1 MRNVLV
7 SRCLAVVVGAA
18 VLATATLASA
28 ILVDGGGSVRG
39 LCFAGF
45 EVKGG
50 KAGSRSNQVTC
61 TDGSSD
67 CDFSRPACSLDRI
80 CVFQVRYCTDEP
92 SLGPAC
98 TFPSWLVSVKSPQ
111 LGSLGPTSGQV
122 CTPFTNIIVTLH
134 KKGKNSVKKHLSLT
148 AKAAGGK
155 VRVYQGKLELVCLPR
170 LDTCVTTTTTST
182 STSSTSVTL
191 ATTSTSTTVPGS
203 GCTKNPTGGPSEFDL
218 MVEPTPGGGSELDN
232 GTTGTSHNFAI
243 PQGSTLSFCLSG
255 CSASN
260 PMCQATGATGQPVA
274 GTTVGKGGVNGTTF
288 GAPLPLFAAGVPV
301 CVINRY
307 QQPTLNASYD
317 VSTGAFSMQSSPLL
331 LFSDVYLSSNPSDV
345 CPRCTGGGNQLGA
358 KGTCDSGANQGQS
371 CTVGG
376 TVVVNNPPA
385 VKNDFYALSN
395 DCLPPGA
402 DKQATLNITL
412 PLTTGTST
420 LAGNAA
426 GNFPCPG
433 QTVHD
438 SCNLAGGVCNF
449 DCSAKTALK
458 GGINQFCCSGDQST
472 PCFPTSPQSGIGKI
486 ERDGTPA
493 PIPGPYPASTQSG
506 TLVATF
512 CEAATHSNVIDTSTG
527 LPGPGA
533 LILRGTQTLLP

>member
-1 MRNVLV
+1 MSKMTRP
-7 SRCLAVVVGAA
+7 AA
-18 VLATATLASA
+18 AAAIMLSLLFASTGSA
-28 ILVDGGGSVRG
+28 RISGGGSKKGDCYAEFDG
-39 LCFAGF
+39 LTQTGKQQGKQRVDCHDGDPSCDSDGVVNNSCTFSPKVCLAQSDQSKCSPPAVSSLSTRRNTANLVTGPLDASNCAPASTVTVPVKVKKNKKKPGQLKVTFIEQNAAGKPRQDVNTF
-45 EVKGG
+45 FLRCLPCV
-50 KAGSRSNQVTC
+50 
-61 TDGSSD
+61 GSS
-67 CDFSRPACSLDRI
+67 C
-80 CVFQVRYCTDEP
+80 
-92 SLGPAC
+92 
-98 TFPSWLVSVKSPQ
+98 
-111 LGSLGPTSGQV
+111 
-122 CTPFTNIIVTLH
+122 
-134 KKGKNSVKKHLSLT
+134 
-148 AKAAGGK
+148 
-155 VRVYQGKLELVCLPR
+155 
-170 LDTCVTTTTTST
+170 TTTTTLPT
-182 STSSTSVTL
+182 C
-191 ATTSTSTTVPGS
+191 A
-203 GCTKNPTGGPSEFDL
+203 KNAAGGPSEFDL
-218 MVEPTPGGGSELDN
+218 VVGPTPGGSSELDN

-255 CSASN
+255 CSSSS
-260 PMCQATGATGQPVA
+260 PMCQATGTTGKPAA
-274 GTTVGKGGVNGTTF
+274 GATVGKGGVNGTTF

-307 QQPTLNASYD
+307 QQPTFNASYD
-317 VSTGAFSMQSSPLL
+317 VSTGAFSMQSPPLQ
-331 LFSDVYLSSNPSDV
+331 LFSDVYLSSNPTDV
-345 CPRCTGGGNQLGA
+345 CPRCTGGGNTVGA
-358 KGTCDSGANQGQS
+358 KGTCDSGPNQGQT

-402 DKQATLNITL
+402 DKQATLNINL

-438 SCNLAGGVCNF
+438 SCNLAGGACSF
-449 DCSAKTALK
+449 DCSSKPAAK
-458 GGINQFCCSGDQST
+458 GGINEFCCSGDQST
-472 PCFPTSPQSGIGKI
+472 PCFPTSPQSGIGQI
-486 ERDGTPA
+486 VRMGSPA
-493 PIPGPYPASTQSG
+493 PIPVGGSTQSG